1 MNCVFSPP
9 GLVANARGMQTFT
22 FRADR
27 ALSSIRTVEAPP
39 WAQGRPA
46 GLGRLARC
54 PDWPRGGRPGAAQ
67 GPEHGRTAPVAH
79 PRWTRLAEVM
89 LHDRETLSHA
99 EKRNGSDQWV
109 VRAGSAE
116 LGEARAACS
125 AQVHHSLAEVV
136 ADRGATSR

>member
-1 MNCVFSPP
+1 M
-9 GLVANARGMQTFT
+9 A
-22 FRADR
+22 
-27 ALSSIRTVEAPP
+27 AP
-39 WAQGRPA
+39 
-46 GLGRLARC
+46 RC
-54 PDWPRGGRPGAAQ
+54 
-67 GPEHGRTAPVAH
+67 TM
-79 PRWTRLAEVM
+79 LAEVM

-136 ADRGATSR
+136 ADRDATSR